1 MRKAFVFFLL
11 IVMIL
16 VLVGYTFFIKD
27 WGASIQ
33 AGDFQCRIFL
43 DKTVKISYY
52 GGTEE
57 EVVIPSYIDGYKVIG
72 VGAMAFQDSTV
83 KKVTLPETV
92 ETIDPLAFYNCKS
105 LEEIEFSEGLES
117 VAEFAFAGCTSLRE
131 IELPDSVEAV
141 GKCAFNAC
149 ISLERIDFGN
159 GVTDIECFVAPAVE
173 TYSDISEF
181 VSKYDVSQS
190 NEFDS
195 LFYGCNS
202 LKEVEFGNENESYR
216 AVDGVIYSKDGKR
229 LVYYCPGRE
238 ATEFVIPDSVEI
250 IGRGAFS
257 DCDNLERVVIGDN
270 VVNIGR
276 DAFTESDFLNEVV
289 FVDSQGW
296 VYSDSPALLDDPEAV
311 AIWFKEGIVLGD
323 ITKK

>member
-57 EVVIPSYIDGYKVIG
+57 EVVIPSYIDGYKVVGIG
-72 VGAMAFQDSTV
+72 SLAFQESTV

-92 ETIDPLAFYNCKS
+92 ETIDPAAFYLCRS
-105 LEEIEFSEGLES
+105 LEEIEFSDGLKS
-117 VAEFAFAGCTSLRE
+117 VCEFAFLGCTALRE
-131 IELPDSVEAV
+131 IEFPDSLETV
-141 GKCAFNAC
+141 GRLAFAEC
-149 ISLERIDFGN
+149 YSLESIDFGN
-159 GVTDIECFVAPAVE
+159 GITDIEGFVKPATESYV
-173 TYSDISEF
+173 DIYEAI
-181 VSKYDVSQS
+181 SKYDSFNS
-190 NEFDS
+190 SGHYSSF
-195 LFYGCNS
+195 FGCYS
-202 LKEVEFGNENESYR
+202 LKEIKFGSENESYR
-216 AVDGVIYSKDGKR
+216 ATDGVIYSKDGKR
-229 LVYYCPGRE
+229 LVYYCPGKE
-238 ATEFVIPDSVEI
+238 ETEFIVPDSVEI
-250 IGRGAFS
+250 IERAAFS

-311 AIWFKEGIVLGD
+311 AIWFKEGTVLGD
-323 ITKK
+323 LTKK